1 MSELLKSYVGG
12 DFQAGEEGLAALIN
26 PTTDEVV
33 AQTSTAGIDMAGAL
47 AYARDTGGPGLR
59 ALSFAQRAELLGKA
73 SKALHAHRDELLD
86 LSTLNGGNTRG
97 DAKFDVD
104 GATGTLA
111 YYAKLG
117 ANLSQTPLL
126 GDGETELLG
135 RSPRMVGRHVLAPL
149 HGVAVHINAF
159 NFPAWGFAEKAA
171 VAWLAGMPVLTK
183 PATST
188 ALLTARMVEILIE
201 DQVLP
206 SGALSLLCGSAGDLL
221 DHLTWQDVVAFTGS
235 ADTGLK
241 IRSNENILRQGVRV
255 GIEADSLNAAVLG
268 PDMDDDSELFDRFI
282 QDVAKEI
289 TQKAGQKCTA
299 IRRILVPEAMV
310 AKVGEALAA
319 ELAAVKV
326 GNPAEKGIKMG
337 PLNNG
342 QQLADVK
349 AGLDALRAEAKTIHG
364 DGGRGELHAVDADK
378 GSFVSP
384 VLLEASDGLNAKAI
398 HHLEVFGPVSTLVA
412 YDGSAE
418 QSAQLLGLG
427 QGSLVASVYSD
438 DKRFTTDLVN
448 AGASFQGRLF
458 LASSK
463 VSDHVLGPGAV
474 LPASMHGGPGR
485 AGGGEELGG
494 RVGLKFYMQ
503 RLALQGYAPLLE
515 RLAQ

>member
-1 MSELLKSYVGG
+1 
-12 DFQAGEEGLAALIN
+12 
-26 PTTDEVV
+26 
-33 AQTSTAGIDMAGAL
+33 
-47 AYARDTGGPGLR
+47 
-59 ALSFAQRAELLGKA
+59 
-73 SKALHAHRDELLD
+73 
-86 LSTLNGGNTRG
+86 
-97 DAKFDVD
+97 
-104 GATGTLA
+104 
-111 YYAKLG
+111 
-117 ANLSQTPLL
+117 
-126 GDGETELLG
+126 
-135 RSPRMVGRHVLAPL
+135 
-149 HGVAVHINAF
+149 
-159 NFPAWGFAEKAA
+159 
-171 VAWLAGMPVLTK
+171 
-183 PATST
+183 
-188 ALLTARMVEILIE
+188 MVEILVE
-201 DQVLP
+201 EQVLP
-206 SGALSLLCGSAGDLL
+206 AGALSLLCGSAGDLL

-241 IRSNENILRQGVRV
+241 IRSNGNILRQGVRV
-255 GIEADSLNAAVLG
+255 GIEADSLNATVLG

-282 QDVAKEI
+282 QNVAKEI

-310 AKVGEALAA
+310 GKVGEALAA

-349 AGLDALRAEAKTIHG
+349 AGLDALRAEAKTIYG

-438 DKRFTTDLVN
+438 DKRFTTELVN

>member
-1 MSELLKSYVGG
+1 
-12 DFQAGEEGLAALIN
+12 
-26 PTTDEVV
+26 
-33 AQTSTAGIDMAGAL
+33 
-47 AYARDTGGPGLR
+47 
-59 ALSFAQRAELLGKA
+59 
-73 SKALHAHRDELLD
+73 
-86 LSTLNGGNTRG
+86 
-97 DAKFDVD
+97 
-104 GATGTLA
+104 
-111 YYAKLG
+111 
-117 ANLSQTPLL
+117 
-126 GDGETELLG
+126 
-135 RSPRMVGRHVLAPL
+135 
-149 HGVAVHINAF
+149 
-159 NFPAWGFAEKAA
+159 
-171 VAWLAGMPVLTK
+171 LAGMPVLTK

-188 ALLTARMVEILIE
+188 ALLTARMVEILVAE
-201 DQVLP
+201 DVLP
-206 SGALSLLCGSAGDLL
+206 AGALSLLCGSAGDLL

-255 GIEADSLNAAVLG
+255 GVEADSLNAAVLG
-268 PDMDDDSELFDRFI
+268 PDMDGDSELFDRFI

-299 IRRILVPEAMV
+299 IRRILVPEEMLAN
-310 AKVGEALAA
+310 VGEALAA

-326 GNPAEKGIKMG
+326 GNPTQKGIKMG

-342 QQLADVK
+342 QQLADVQ
-349 AGLDALRAEAKTIHG
+349 AGLAALQDEAKMIFG
-364 DGGRGELHAVDADK
+364 DGSRGDLHDVEGEQ
-378 GSFVSP
+378 GSFISP
-384 VLLEASDGLNAKAI
+384 VLFSANDSLNAKAV
-398 HHLEVFGPVSTLVA
+398 HNLEVFGPVSTLVS
-412 YDGSAE
+412 YDGSAS
-418 QSAQLLGLG
+418 QAAKLLGLG

-448 AGASFQGRLF
+448 AGASYQGRLF